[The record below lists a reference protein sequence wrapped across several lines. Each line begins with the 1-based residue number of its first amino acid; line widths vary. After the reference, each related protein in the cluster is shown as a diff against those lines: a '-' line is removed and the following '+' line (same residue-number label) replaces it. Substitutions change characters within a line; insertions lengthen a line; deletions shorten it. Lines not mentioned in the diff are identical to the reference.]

1 MSKLFQLAAGAL
13 IAVGMSFAAQA
24 ADTTMKYK
32 ATLSSGEEVPPNPS
46 TGKGNA
52 ELTLNT
58 ATKELTWN
66 ITFEGLSGDAV
77 AAHIH
82 GPADKGANAGVVV
95 NLGTAGQPV
104 KSPIAGKATL
114 TDAQIADLNGGKHY
128 VNIHTAM
135 NKGGEIRGQIG
146 K

>member
-1 MSKLFQLAAGAL
+1 MSKLFQLAAGTL
-13 IAVGMSFAAQA
+13 IAVGMSFGAQA
-24 ADTTMKYK
+24 AEATAKYK
-32 ATLSSGEEVPPNPS
+32 ATLSAAEEVPTNTS

-66 ITFEGLSGDAV
+66 ITFQGLTGDAV

-95 NLGTAGQPV
+95 SLVAAGQPV
-104 KSPIAGKATL
+104 KSPLMGKATL
-114 TDAQIADLNGGKHY
+114 TDAQIADLNAGKHY
-128 VNIHTAM
+128 VNIHTPM
-135 NKGGEIRGQIG
+135 NKGGEIRGQIS

>member
-1 MSKLFQLAAGAL
+1 MSKLIKLAAGIV
-13 IAVGMSFAAQA
+13 IAASMSFGVTAAESVA
-24 ADTTMKYK
+24 YK

-46 TGKGNA
+46 TATGQA
-52 ELTLNT
+52 ELTLDA
-58 ATKELTWN
+58 ATKELSWN
-66 ITFEGLSGDAV
+66 ITFEGLTGDAV

-82 GPADKGANAGVVV
+82 GPADIGANAGVVV

-104 KSPIAGKATL
+104 KSPLTGKATL
-114 TDAQIADLNGGKHY
+114 TDAQIADLNAGKHY

-135 NKGGEIRGQIG
+135 YKGGEIRGQIS